1 MFLRFN
7 HVDVC
12 DCFFN
17 FIFTAVCV
25 SFFFLFFYYYFFN
38 LFFLICSEFCKVAGY
53 KINTQ
58 KSLAFLYTNNAVC
71 VSVLNLLNKKLSI
84 LQSKMAIAWIIF
96 CSFLKNIYFLIF

>member
-1 MFLRFN
+1 MNIMFLRFN

-17 FIFTAVCV
+17 FIFT
-25 SFFFLFFYYYFFN
+25 
-38 LFFLICSEFCKVAGY
+38 
-53 KINTQ
+53 
-58 KSLAFLYTNNAVC
+58 AVC